1 MSTDVL
7 RVHKLIEGTKAEGP
21 GFRLAVWVQGCSIHC
36 DGCFEKDTWDPHG
49 GYDVSIQH
57 LINVMR
63 NENLEGITVLGG
75 EPFDQP
81 KVLSEFL
88 KEVRAMDK
96 NSIVFS
102 GYSYD
107 HLMAKDSEDVLYAL
121 SFVDLLVD
129 GEYRNDLPESERPMI
144 GSSNQRF
151 IALSD
156 AGKELIQQMGLY
168 RNKVEVRISKTGTIM
183 INGMWKERDCCK

>member
-1 MSTDVL
+1 MNTDVL

-21 GFRLAVWVQGCSIHC
+21 GLRMAVWVQGCSIHC
-36 DGCFEKDTWDPHG
+36 DGCFEKDTWDPHD

-57 LINVMR
+57 LITVIR
-63 NENLEGITVLGG
+63 NKNLDGITVLGG
-75 EPFDQP
+75 EPFEQP
-81 KVLSEFL
+81 EVLGKLL
-88 KEVRAMDK
+88 KEVKAMDK

-107 HLMAKDSEDVLYAL
+107 HLMAEDSEDVLYAL

-129 GEYRNDLPESERPMI
+129 GEYRKDLPERERPMI

-156 AGKELIQQMGLY
+156 MGKELIQQMGFY
-168 RNKVEVRISKTGTIM
+168 SNKVEVRISKSGIIM
-183 INGMWKERDCCK
+183 INGMWKEGDRSK